1 MHEMAIKFRQNSTH
15 CQILRKARKKLFRAV
30 FLRLRFIQGN
40 NRNPLFKVIEK
51 DNNNEFLAN
60 KFEAN
65 RYFRLCQERLAP
77 HKNTVKKAIR
87 YQALNDEMYE

>member
-1 MHEMAIKFRQNSTH
+1 M
-15 CQILRKARKKLFRAV
+15 
-30 FLRLRFIQGN
+30 N
-40 NRNPLFKVIEK
+40 NYSLL

>member
-1 MHEMAIKFRQNSTH
+1 MLLTARWIIHCFRVSPTNEAGRNWH
-15 CQILRKARKKLFRAV
+15 M
-30 FLRLRFIQGN
+30 N
-40 NRNPLFKVIEK
+40 NNYSLL

-87 YQALNDEMYE
+87 YQAVNDEMYE